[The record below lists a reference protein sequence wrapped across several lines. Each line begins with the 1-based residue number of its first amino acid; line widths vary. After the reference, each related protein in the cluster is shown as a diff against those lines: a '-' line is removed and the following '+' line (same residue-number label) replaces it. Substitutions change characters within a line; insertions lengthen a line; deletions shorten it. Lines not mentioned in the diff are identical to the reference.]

1 MTRAQADWSA
11 SGLERKRTGAQ
22 ADWSASGLER
32 KRTGA
37 QADWSA
43 SVSLAIS
50 AQRESKRATGTVALQ
65 SACNKRT
72 ARIEESNRDGC
83 APVRHERASANGR
96 EQPGRLRSSRL
107 AISAQ
112 RESKRAT
119 GTVALQSACNKRT
132 ARIEKSNR
140 DGCAPVRL
148 RASPLTGELYRK
160 RWRTSTLQLARKVA

>member
-83 APVRHERASANGR
+83 APVRHERAGANGR
-96 EQPGRLRSSRL
+96 EQPGRLRSS
-107 AISAQ
+107 
-112 RESKRAT
+112 ERA
-119 GTVALQSACNKRT
+119 ART
-132 ARIEKSNR
+132 EESNR
-140 DGCAPVRL
+140 DGCAPVGL
-148 RASPLTGELYRK
+148 RASRLTGELYRK
-160 RWRTSTLQLARKVA
+160 RWRTSTLQLARKVAL